1 MGDAK
6 PRATPEHVIAGM
18 DAGFYKDW
26 ATVES
31 DKRCP
36 ICLDDVRP
44 YPLSLARSRLMILVK

>member
-6 PRATPEHVIAGM
+6 PRATPEHVIAGL

-36 ICLDDVRP
+36 ICLDDVRDFLFF
-44 YPLSLARSRLMILVK
+44 LSVSARAEYLL